1 MMGRHSIQ
9 PTLSMPRLPVDRSG
23 GIGGTEPSLYIGPGM
38 RRPVGWRRG
47 GDGCGMAMEGRGPP
61 RAGKALPGGP
71 PTSPAQSTAGLPG
84 PRSSSVR
91 VGMGVRTDPIDEEPA
106 RVQWVRGAPNTK
118 TDAKPMPPTAAG
130 MKEGTVARRCEKER
144 GQSNRRTSAPS
155 WGKRQ
160 GQMYNRIQS
169 RKEEYGMI
177 MLLKQLD
184 NKVSAQFV
192 REHLNA
198 RTGGVN

>member
-9 PTLSMPRLPVDRSG
+9 PTRSMPRLPVDRSEAARGMEG
-23 GIGGTEPSLYIGPGM
+23 GGATGVARGPPGSHGGALG
-38 RRPVGWRRG
+38 
-47 GDGCGMAMEGRGPP
+47 GMAMEGRGPP

-177 MLLKQLD
+177 MLLKQRL
-184 NKVSAQFV
+184 
-192 REHLNA
+192 
-198 RTGGVN
+198 GGG